1 MKQNYKEIINTTVV
15 VTNEADVNRTCD
27 ITANVHITLGA
38 LNSIR
43 EGRITREDVTLAEFN
58 RWGDGTVSYT
68 MFIHDGE
75 ERKTMQAEIEA
86 FIAGVAALVMEK
98 PITI

>member
-27 ITANVHITLGA
+27 ISANVHITRGA

-43 EGRITREDVTLAEFN
+43 EGSITRENVTLAEFN
-58 RWGDGTVSYT
+58 RWEDGAVNYT
-68 MFIHDGE
+68 MFIHDAE
-75 ERKTMQAEIEA
+75 ARKAMQAEIEA
-86 FIAGVAALVMEK
+86 FISGVAALVMEK